1 MAQYTIK
8 NGDTLWDI
16 AKNNNTTV
24 EEIQKANPNIKNP
37 NLIYSGNVINLPD
50 AQNSNPQQT
59 TSPTTNNTQQNG
71 QQTTNPTV
79 NNNTA
84 TSKPQYK
91 YDASTDAAYQQ
102 AIQALQQAQNNMP
115 TYGNTYD
122 QQINDIYNQIVNRDK
137 FQYDINSDMLYQQYA
152 EQYANKGKLAMK
164 DTMGQ
169 AAALTGGYG
178 NSYAQS
184 VGQQQ
189 YDAYLQQLNDVVPE
203 LYGMAYDQYEAENEQ
218 LMNQYAMLGDM
229 RDDEY
234 GRYQDALN
242 AYWQNVN
249 YLTDRANDAY
259 NQGYESWYNSYQMG
273 LDADKLAYDRQND
286 AYDRL
291 VSLIT
296 TTGYMPTA
304 EELAAAGMPQGQAD
318 AYKGYYTKNNTPVS
332 SGVGPDRYYSP
343 PKYKEGT
350 NPNDEPL
357 EDDGKKDPSGLTS
370 QQIRDLQYALRQQ
383 GHNIEVNGDLD
394 SRTKTALQGLSA
406 DEAYNKYVKKAT
418 NPSAN
423 IMEDIES
430 IISNGHDKDTVLSVI
445 QTAYDEG
452 NITKSD
458 KNMLEK
464 YVAKKFA

>member
-24 EEIQKANPNIKNP
+24 EDIQKANPNIKNP

-50 AQNSNPQQT
+50 AQVNTQQNTAPAANNTQQNTQQT
-59 TSPTTNNTQQNG
+59 TSPA
-71 QQTTNPTV
+71 V

-84 TSKPQYK
+84 ASKPQYQ

-259 NQGYESWYNSYQMG
+259 NQGYENWVNSYQMG
-273 LDADKLAYDRQND
+273 LDADKLAYDRKND

-332 SGVGPDRYYSP
+332 SGGGSDRYYSP
-343 PKYKEGT
+343 SKDKEGS
-350 NPNDEPL
+350 NHKDEPL
-357 EDDGKKDPSGLTS
+357 KDGDKKDPSGLTS
-370 QQIRDLQYALRQQ
+370 QQITELQKALWSQ

-394 SRTKTALQGLSA
+394 SRTKSALQGLSA

-430 IISNGHDKDTVLSVI
+430 IIANGHDKDTVLSVI

-452 NITKSD
+452 NITESD

>member
-24 EEIQKANPNIKNP
+24 EDIQKANPNIKNP
-37 NLIYSGNVINLPD
+37 NLIYSGNTINLPD
-50 AQNSNPQQT
+50 AQVNTQQNTAPAANNTQQT
-59 TSPTTNNTQQNG
+59 TS
-71 QQTTNPTV
+71 PTV

-84 TSKPQYK
+84 DSKPQYQ

-152 EQYANKGKLAMK
+152 EQYANRGKLAMK

-332 SGVGPDRYYSP
+332 SGGGYSGGSG
-343 PKYKEGT
+343 YG
-350 NPNDEPL
+350 NSSSNDN
-357 EDDGKKDPSGLTS
+357 KKDTVTEDVTDDDNTS
-370 QQIRDLQYALRQQ
+370 LSSSQITELQKALWSQ
-383 GHNIEVNGDLD
+383 GHNIEVNGVLD
-394 SRTKTALQGLSA
+394 SRTKSALQGLSA
-406 DEAYNKYVKKAT
+406 DEAYNKYVKKAA

-430 IISNGHDKDTVLSVI
+430 IIANGHDRDTVLSVI

-452 NITKSD
+452 NITESD

>member
-1 MAQYTIK
+1 MAQYTVQK
-8 NGDTLWDI
+8 GDTLWDI
-16 AKNNNTTV
+16 AKKNNTTV
-24 EEIQKANPNIKNP
+24 DAITAANPNIKNP

-50 AQNSNPQQT
+50 AQVQTQQNT
-59 TSPTTNNTQQNG
+59 APAANNTQQNT
-71 QQTTNPTV
+71 QQTTSPTV

-84 TSKPQYK
+84 ASKPQYQ

-152 EQYANKGKLAMK
+152 EQYANKGTLAMK

-169 AAALTGGYG
+169 AASLTGGYG
-178 NSYAQS
+178 NSYAQF

-203 LYGMAYDQYEAENEQ
+203 LYGMVYDQYEAENEQ

-304 EELAAAGMPQGQAD
+304 EELAAAGMPQGQAE

-332 SGVGPDRYYSP
+332 SGGGSDRYYSP
-343 PKYKEGT
+343 SKDKEES
-350 NPNDEPL
+350 NPNEEPL
-357 EDDGKKDPSGLTS
+357 KDDDKKDTSGLTS

-383 GHNIEVNGDLD
+383 GHNIEVNGVYDAK
-394 SRTKTALQGLSA
+394 TKAAAQNLSGT
-406 DEAYNKYVKKAT
+406 EAYKKYVNNVQRDADDLIDMLDQL
-418 NPSAN
+418 A
-423 IMEDIES
+423 DLGES
-430 IISNGHDKDTVLSVI
+430 IDEIKYHINDYYHDGL
-445 QTAYDEG
+445 
-452 NITKSD
+452 ITDSD
-458 KNMLEK
+458 RKAIGKKYGILEW
-464 YVAKKFA
+464 

>member
-1 MAQYTIK
+1 
-8 NGDTLWDI
+8 
-16 AKNNNTTV
+16 
-24 EEIQKANPNIKNP
+24 
-37 NLIYSGNVINLPD
+37 
-50 AQNSNPQQT
+50 
-59 TSPTTNNTQQNG
+59 
-71 QQTTNPTV
+71 
-79 NNNTA
+79 
-84 TSKPQYK
+84 
-91 YDASTDAAYQQ
+91 
-102 AIQALQQAQNNMP
+102 
-115 TYGNTYD
+115 
-122 QQINDIYNQIVNRDK
+122 
-137 FQYDINSDMLYQQYA
+137 
-152 EQYANKGKLAMK
+152 MK

-259 NQGYESWYNSYQMG
+259 NQGYENWVNSYQMG
-273 LDADKLAYDRQND
+273 LDADKLAYDRKND

-332 SGVGPDRYYSP
+332 SGGGSDRYYSP
-343 PKYKEGT
+343 SKDKEGS
-350 NPNDEPL
+350 NPNYEPL
-357 EDDGKKDPSGLTS
+357 KDAYKKDPSGLTS
-370 QQIRDLQYALRQQ
+370 QQITELQKALWSQ
-383 GHNIEVNGDLD
+383 GHNIEVNGVLD
-394 SRTKTALQGLSA
+394 SRTKSALQGLSA
-406 DEAYNKYVKKAT
+406 DEAYNRYVGNNVATSFKGNTYKDAINYLKSNGITNSSNILTPAQWATKKAT
-418 NPSAN
+418 NNVSATAKGGN
-423 IMEDIES
+423 SNTGGVEVSDFATYEEYLRDVVEF
-430 IISNGHDKDTVLSVI
+430 IIST
-445 QTAYDEG
+445 Q
-452 NITKSD
+452 
-458 KNMLEK
+458 
-464 YVAKKFA
+464 

>member
-24 EEIQKANPNIKNP
+24 EDIQKANPNIKNP

-50 AQNSNPQQT
+50 AQVNTQQNTAPAANNTQQNTQQT
-59 TSPTTNNTQQNG
+59 TSPA
-71 QQTTNPTV
+71 V

-84 TSKPQYK
+84 ASKPQYQ

-259 NQGYESWYNSYQMG
+259 NQGYENWVNSYQMG
-273 LDADKLAYDRQND
+273 LDADKLAYDRKND

-332 SGVGPDRYYSP
+332 SGGGSDRYYSP
-343 PKYKEGT
+343 SKDKEGS
-350 NPNDEPL
+350 NPKDKPL
-357 EDDGKKDPSGLTS
+357 KDGDKKDPSGLTS
-370 QQIRDLQYALRQQ
+370 QQITELQKALWSQ

-394 SRTKTALQGLSA
+394 SRTKSALQGLSA

-430 IISNGHDKDTVLSVI
+430 IIANGHDKDTVLSVI

-452 NITKSD
+452 NITESD

>member
-1 MAQYTIK
+1 MAQYTVQK
-8 NGDTLWDI
+8 GDTLWDI
-16 AKNNNTTV
+16 AKKNNTTV
-24 EEIQKANPNIKNP
+24 DAITSANPNIKNP

-50 AQNSNPQQT
+50 AQVNTQQNT
-59 TSPTTNNTQQNG
+59 APAANNTQQNT
-71 QQTTNPTV
+71 QQTTSPTV

-84 TSKPQYK
+84 ASKPQYQ

-137 FQYDINSDMLYQQYA
+137 FQYDLNSDMLYQQYA
-152 EQYANKGKLAMK
+152 DQYANKGLMAMR

-234 GRYQDALN
+234 GRYQDELN

-249 YLTDRANDAY
+249 YHTDRLNDAY
-259 NQGYESWYNSYQMG
+259 AQGYDNWYTSYQNQQ
-273 LDADKLAYDRQND
+273 DS
-286 AYDRL
+286 YDRL
-291 VSLIT
+291 MSLIM
-296 TTGYMPTA
+296 TTGYTPTA
-304 EELAAAGMPQGQAD
+304 EELAASGMTQAQAD
-318 AYKGYYTKNNTPVS
+318 ALKGYYTKENTPTY
-332 SGVGPDRYYSP
+332 SGGGSDRYYSP
-343 PKYKEGT
+343 SKDKEGS
-350 NPNDEPL
+350 NP
-357 EDDGKKDPSGLTS
+357 DGDKTPTSNLTS
-370 QQIRDLQYALRQQ
+370 QQIIDLQYALRQQ
-383 GHNIEVNGDLD
+383 GHNIEVNGIYDAA
-394 SRTKTALQGLSA
+394 TKRAAQNLSGE
-406 DEAYNKYVKKAT
+406 EAY
-418 NPSAN
+418 
-423 IMEDIES
+423 
-430 IISNGHDKDTVLSVI
+430 
-445 QTAYDEG
+445 
-452 NITKSD
+452 
-458 KNMLEK
+458 
-464 YVAKKFA
+464 KKFVNNVQRDADDLIDMLDQLADLGESVDGIKRHINDYYQDGLITDSDRKLIGKKYGILEW